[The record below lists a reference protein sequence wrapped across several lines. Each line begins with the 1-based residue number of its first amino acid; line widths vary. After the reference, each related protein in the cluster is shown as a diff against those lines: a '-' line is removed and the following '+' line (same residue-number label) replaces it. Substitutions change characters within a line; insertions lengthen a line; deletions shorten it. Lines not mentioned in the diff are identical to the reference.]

1 VGLTQRQDLPAVEAL
16 FSMIEV
22 LQREERISPSDLRV
36 RFVGHNGH
44 LVQAV
49 AAGHGVT
56 PFLELSPAVPHREAM
71 QAMARAD
78 CLFYMQTPFGT
89 RRRLT
94 EYLGA
99 RRPILA
105 YPDVPGSFADRLLRS
120 SGAGRIARDPATL
133 RRHLAEVV
141 QEHKSLGRLQVQ
153 LNESV
158 VRSHSAAQRAGELV
172 QILGRYVPR
181 LRTNVTA
188 VTGPD
193 GPRPIAREPEA

>member
-1 VGLTQRQDLPAVEAL
+1 
-16 FSMIEV
+16 
-22 LQREERISPSDLRV
+22 
-36 RFVGHNGH
+36 
-44 LVQAV
+44 
-49 AAGHGVT
+49 
-56 PFLELSPAVPHREAM
+56 M

-120 SGAGRIARDPATL
+120 SGAGRIASDPASL

-172 QILGRYVPR
+172 QNLGRYVPR